1 MTPHSLSIDTLS
13 IGYVSGGQTHV
24 VSSLLSAHLP
34 QASLTALVGVN
45 GAGKSTLLR
54 TLAGL
59 QPALSGKVVIEG
71 KALKEYTSA
80 ELAKTLSV
88 VLTQRVEV
96 EYLSAREV
104 VEMGRM
110 PYTSL
115 TGHLS
120 AEDRDKVESAI
131 HQTNTLR
138 FADKGIDQLSDG
150 ERGRV
155 MIAKALAQDAHIML
169 LDEPTAFLDFP
180 SKVEM
185 LRLLRSLAHDT
196 GLSILLSIHDLELA
210 LQFAD
215 HLWLMSE
222 SGISQ
227 GAPQALAES
236 GELSRHF
243 SVPGI
248 TLDPDTLKFS
258 IQS

>member
-1 MTPHSLSIDTLS
+1 MKSHPLCIEALST
-13 IGYVSGGQTHV
+13 GYQSGSKAHCI
-24 VSSLLSAHLP
+24 SRALSAHLP
-34 QASLTALVGVN
+34 ASSLTALVGVN

-59 QPALSGKVVIEG
+59 QPPLSGEVLILG
-71 KALKEYTSA
+71 KHLSQYTSL
-80 ELAKTLSV
+80 ELAQTLSV

-115 TGHLS
+115 TGRLS
-120 AEDRDKVESAI
+120 AEDQGKVESAMRL
-131 HQTNTLR
+131 TGTLR
-138 FADKGIDQLSDG
+138 FADKSIDQLSDG

-155 MIAKALAQDAHIML
+155 MIAKALAQDARIML

-185 LRLLRSLAHDT
+185 LRLLTSLAHDT

-222 SGISQ
+222 GGISQ

>member
-1 MTPHSLSIDTLS
+1 MDFPLKIESLST
-13 IGYVSGGQTHV
+13 GYTSGGKAHPI
-24 VSSLLSAHLP
+24 SNHISAHLP
-34 QASLTALVGVN
+34 QSSLTALVGVN

-54 TLAGL
+54 TLSGL
-59 QPALSGKVVIEG
+59 QPALSGEIFIEG
-71 KALKEYTSA
+71 KNLSDYTSQ
-80 ELAKTLSV
+80 ELAQTLSV

-115 TGHLS
+115 TGRLS
-120 AEDRDKVESAI
+120 AEDKEKVESAMRL
-131 HQTNTLR
+131 TNTLR
-138 FADKGIDQLSDG
+138 LANKSIDQLSDG

-155 MIAKALAQDAHIML
+155 MIAKALAQDARIML

-185 LRLLRSLAHDT
+185 LRLLTTLAHER

-222 SGISQ
+222 EGITQ
-227 GAPQALAES
+227 GTPQTLAQS

-248 TLDPDTLKFS
+248 TLDPDTLRFS
-258 IQS
+258 ILP